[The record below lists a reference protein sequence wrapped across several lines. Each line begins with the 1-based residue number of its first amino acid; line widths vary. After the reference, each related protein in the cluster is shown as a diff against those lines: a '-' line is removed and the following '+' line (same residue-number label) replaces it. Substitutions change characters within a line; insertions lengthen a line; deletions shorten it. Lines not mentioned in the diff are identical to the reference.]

1 MLIRRPRPSR
11 RTLSLALALALALA
25 AARAAPPGNPPPPA
39 AGEALAAA
47 VAPRPSPAAEEVPA
61 PAAEPPAR
69 AVRAPWQNDPIAAT
83 LKVGVERRIDF
94 PEPIADLDVPQELE
108 RQSRIVLSP
117 TGQLHWT
124 ARVPFEPA
132 RILATSVGGT
142 LYQLD
147 VGARSDGAAPPPL
160 AITDPV
166 LEAAAAAKA
175 NAPDERARRERAAGA
190 LLPDFLKGEAAA
202 ARAGGAD
209 YAALARFALA
219 HYAGP
224 ARLIPKLEASRVKV
238 APVSA
243 RAWLRVQAAYLAVL
257 PLAQWK
263 VGERYVTAVG
273 AYNRSPREAPF
284 DPRALRGDL
293 RFAAALHPIL
303 GPAGSGHSG
312 TVWAVVTDR
321 PFNEAIDP

>member
-1 MLIRRPRPSR
+1 MLIRRTRPSR
-11 RTLSLALALALALA
+11 RTPSLALALALALA
-25 AARAAPPGNPPPPA
+25 AARAAPPENPPPPA
-39 AGEALAAA
+39 AEALAAA
-47 VAPRPSPAAEEVPA
+47 VAPRPSPAETAG
-61 PAAEPPAR
+61 PAAEPPGR
-69 AVRAPWQNDPIAAT
+69 AVRVPWQNDPIAAT

-132 RILATSVGGT
+132 RVLATSVGGT

-147 VGARSDGAAPPPL
+147 VGARPDGAAPPPL

-202 ARAGGAD
+202 GRAGGAD

-243 RAWLRVQAAYLAVL
+243 RAWLRVQAAYLAVW

-303 GPAGSGHSG
+303 GPAGGGHSG

-321 PFNEAIDP
+321 PFNEAVNP